1 MNQTEIAIVL
11 TAKDKLS
18 AALNRVQKNTKS
30 TYSELKS
37 LQRLKAI
44 NINVDPK
51 HELELTK
58 RNLRNLKDQIISL
71 NAKKIDIVK
80 SGDSAKISQ
89 INSQINNLTASA
101 HAAQM
106 QLNKLKLSS
115 QLGQSLQRVGGTM
128 TKLGQS
134 TRTLSRTAQVG
145 LLAAAKVTFDY
156 EKGVARL
163 GTISNLSA
171 KENSKLSKE
180 VARTAAAMGAD
191 PVEALEAA
199 YQGYSASLIK
209 SSKDAK
215 PVISTMTK
223 LAKVGGTEV
232 TSAMDLVSSTL
243 NAYGLKAKDATKVSD
258 IFINTQN
265 KGKTTIDELAQSF
278 GQVGPIASAMK
289 VDLKQLSAGYI
300 TLTKQGNKT
309 AEATTQL
316 KAVFSSLMAP
326 NEALKGAIDKTGI
339 SFKEFEAKG
348 GTLPEYLKKLKEAV
362 GGSDTEFINLFSN
375 LRAKQGVTGLSF
387 KNFSDLDQ
395 AMKDAG
401 ASSGTLNETFNKF
414 SATPAQRLQVAFDK
428 LKESLIEIGE
438 KALPV
443 VGKIAD
449 KISAMSPESLVTI
462 VGAFTSLSLLSPGLT
477 LAGTALTTI
486 GGAILLMTGSI
497 AEASAGATVL
507 AAVLGAAF
515 SPIGLII
522 GGITLVI
529 GAAVLAWNTNF
540 LGFRDF
546 MISLWEGIKFVA
558 MATWTSISESV
569 IAIWENIKII
579 WTGAGEFF
587 SALWENIKTITMTV
601 WTTISDTISSIWE
614 SIKAIWTGAGD
625 FFNTL
630 WTTISSAVVPLLQPL
645 GDAFSAIWETI
656 KAMWNN
662 LINVFSGV
670 INGILLVVKPI
681 VALIGGVFRL
691 AWTIVTGIWL
701 VAKSFFFGVISAV
714 MSVFKPIG
722 KFIGDLFQFAWKFV
736 QNVWLGA
743 KLFFFGIINGIMIIF
758 KPIAKFI
765 WGLFKS
771 AWTFVQ
777 NVWQGAKTF
786 FFGIIHAIMSVFN
799 PIANFIGRLFSSAWR
814 FVSGVWSK
822 VSSWFGRIVS
832 GIFRVFSSLPSTISR
847 YFRNAWNFMASA
859 WGKVGS
865 WFSTKVSGI
874 YHVFSGFPAAITKFF
889 ADAANGAKDW
899 FEWLADWV
907 GKVPQRIVNAFAN
920 LGSSLFNTIKGAIGG
935 AIRAIPGIG
944 GAAAKFLGLA
954 RGGWANENQIY
965 RVNEQGQESVTDKF
979 GNTRMLQGSH
989 AVFNKGDKV
998 NTAGKTRNKMKQEAK
1013 SQSINITINVTKA
1026 NANANDIAKQVQ
1038 KALRSI

>member
-1 MNQTEIAIVL
+1 MAMNQTEIAIVL

-51 HELELTK
+51 HELELTRK
-58 RNLRNLKDQIISL
+58 NLGNLKSQIASL

-215 PVISTMTK
+215 PVITTMTK

-414 SATPAQRLQVAFDK
+414 NATPAQRLQVAFNK
-428 LKESLIEIGE
+428 LKESLIEVGE

-443 VGKIAD
+443 VAGIAD
-449 KISAMSPESLVTI
+449 KMAGMNPETLVTI
-462 VGAFTSLSLLSPGLT
+462 VGAFTSLSLLSPALT
-477 LAGTALTTI
+477 LIGTTLSTI
-486 GGAILLMTGSI
+486 GGAVLLMSGAI

-507 AAVLGAAF
+507 ATVLGAAF

-522 GGITLVI
+522 GGITLAI

-546 MISLWEGIKFVA
+546 MAALWEGIKTVA
-558 MATWTSISESV
+558 MAVWTSISATITS
-569 IAIWENIKII
+569 IWENIKIV
-579 WTGAGEFF
+579 WGA
-587 SALWENIKTITMTV
+587 
-601 WTTISDTISSIWE
+601 
-614 SIKAIWTGAGD
+614 AGD
-625 FFNTL
+625 FFNAL
-630 WTTISSAVVPLLQPL
+630 WTEIVSLVGPMLQPMK
-645 GDAFSAIWETI
+645 DTFVSIWETI
-656 KAMWNN
+656 KAVWNAFTPYFQGLFAFIGRVFTPVVN
-662 LINVFSGV
+662 ILGSIFKMAWNVIKAVWSRVSGFFSGV
-670 INGILLVVKPI
+670 IRAVVAVIRPVIALVGGIFKLAWAIVKGVWQ
-681 VALIGGVFRL
+681 VASAYFSTVINLIMAVFR
-691 AWTIVTGIWL
+691 
-701 VAKSFFFGVISAV
+701 
-714 MSVFKPIG
+714 
-722 KFIGDLFQFAWKFV
+722 
-736 QNVWLGA
+736 
-743 KLFFFGIINGIMIIF
+743 
-758 KPIAKFI
+758 
-765 WGLFKS
+765 
-771 AWTFVQ
+771 
-777 NVWQGAKTF
+777 
-786 FFGIIHAIMSVFN
+786 
-799 PIANFIGRLFSSAWR
+799 PIANFIGSLFRLAWKI
-814 FVSGVWSK
+814 VNAVWSGVTGYFS
-822 VSSWFGRIVS
+822 RLIS
-832 GIFRVFSSLPSTISR
+832 GVLRFFSPVTNFIGRVFTS
-847 YFRNAWNFMASA
+847 AWNFVTRA
-859 WGKVGS
+859 WGSIGS
-865 WFSTKVSGI
+865 WFSNKISSI
-874 YHVFSGFPAAITKFF
+874 YHVFGGFPSAITKFF
-889 ADAANGAKDW
+889 SNAANGAKDW
-899 FEWLADWV
+899 FEWLVKWV
-907 GKVPQRIVNAFAN
+907 QGVPQRIVNAFSN
-920 LGSSLFNTIKGAIGG
+920 LGSSLFNTIKGAIGN